1 VGGGGHVHKAGQPAA
16 TRPEDLGG
24 IVGAGGVVASR
35 GPSRTADWAQRYLA
49 AKTSLNAD
57 QLSYVLT
64 PVTSA
69 DVVRRWARRSSVTAL
84 LGQS

>member
-1 VGGGGHVHKAGQPAA
+1 
-16 TRPEDLGG
+16 
-24 IVGAGGVVASR
+24 
-35 GPSRTADWAQRYLA
+35 LA